1 MEYVYWFL
9 VLAQED
15 MKKAASGA
23 VQAFVSLSYLR
34 NYLIPVP
41 PVAEQKRIVEQVSC
55 AISKIENL

>member
-15 MKKAASGA
+15 MKKAASGG
-23 VQAFVSLSYLR
+23 VQAFVSLGYLR

-41 PVAEQKRIVEQVSC
+41 PIAEQKRICNTIEQVLPSL
-55 AISKIENL
+55 AAL